1 MYPREARE
9 YINLETHIRM
19 LIKAKKKKL
28 ETADV
33 HQQKKNG
40 KINCGIF
47 TIFNSQYT
55 AMKINY
61 L

>member
-1 MYPREARE
+1 MS
-9 YINLETHIRM
+9 IN
-19 LIKAKKKKL
+19 
-28 ETADV
+28 
-33 HQQKKNG
+33 KKNG

>member
-19 LIKAKKKKL
+19 LIKAKKKKKL

-33 HQQKKNG
+33 HQQKKWKN
-40 KINCGIF
+40 KLWYIHNI
-47 TIFNSQYT
+47 
-55 AMKINY
+55 
-61 L
+61 